1 MVSGWT
7 QRRSG
12 WKTGP
17 SRKTA
22 SALASRLLSGSLR
35 GKHTVRRGFLIR
47 FLGQEILPVRAI
59 VNDLGCLPIY
69 SPFHTARCSV
79 LFRWKSTTLTF
90 RFTGF
95 VFLLSCILL
104 TGCRSLS
111 APERL
116 FAQFQQ
122 AVEAE
127 NKTKVWSMLSKASQR
142 SWNQYAASQT
152 SHKNGKQLFLSGE
165 LWKPMRLRRD
175 PKRRPKIAKEQ
186 AVLFFRNELEQP
198 VRVAM
203 VREAQG
209 WRVALT
215 VPTVPIPRRVTPRS
229 SQ

>member
-1 MVSGWT
+1 M
-7 QRRSG
+7 Q
-12 WKTGP
+12 
-17 SRKTA
+17 
-22 SALASRLLSGSLR
+22 
-35 GKHTVRRGFLIR
+35 
-47 FLGQEILPVRAI
+47 
-59 VNDLGCLPIY
+59 
-69 SPFHTARCSV
+69 
-79 LFRWKSTTLTF
+79 FRWKSTTLTF

-104 TGCRSLS
+104 TGCRSSS

-142 SWNQYAASQT
+142 SWDQYASQT

-165 LWKPMRLRRD
+165 IWKPMRLRRD

-215 VPTVPIPRRVTPRS
+215 APTVPVPRRVTPRP